1 MSEGTKQEKK
11 EYKDYITYSQLIVLY
26 ILLKYSDENH
36 MLTKKKVMQHIENEF
51 GSHGII
57 NDKTLDRNLNVIKS
71 FLEKKNDIFGD
82 YKCGTD
88 NNSDRKTNIRIEH
101 IFHDYELRYLIDMV
115 SSCEYIVKKERRD
128 LIRKLLT
135 LSSENFHS
143 ELKPYVLN
151 DTKKSKVMVNEFMRN
166 MKVIHK
172 AIIEKR
178 QIRFCRLTRT
188 LKGSLLNEKDKDG
201 NEIIYTV
208 NPYRTVFNDG
218 FYYLVCSKAY
228 DDNRISDRISNFR
241 IDRMSEIEIIY
252 DSVYFPETSI
262 ADAPKNVDTKKYIST
277 HRMMWGG
284 KTETI
289 IFRCPEWAI
298 TEIVDFFGDDY
309 NIRIHDQKE
318 SFIEVSVESTFDNM
332 LIWARRFFDFVEVIS
347 PKSLRQRLKDDI
359 SKAYE
364 KYCRND

>member
-1 MSEGTKQEKK
+1 MPEKTKKGK
-11 EYKDYITYSQLIVLY
+11 RKYIKYSQLIVLY
-26 ILLKYSDENH
+26 ILLKYSDENNL
-36 MLTKKKVMQHIENEF
+36 LTKKKVMQHINNEF
-51 GSHGII
+51 GLHDITI
-57 NDKTLDRNLNVIKS
+57 DNKTLDRSLDAIS
-71 FLEKKNDIFGD
+71 EFYEIKNDLLGQ

-88 NNSDRKTNIRIEH
+88 NNKKRKTNIRIEH

-115 SSCEYIVKKERRD
+115 SSCDYIVKEERRD
-128 LIRKLLT
+128 LIKKLMTLT
-135 LSSENFHS
+135 SENFHS
-143 ELKPYVLN
+143 KFKPYVLN

-172 AIIEKR
+172 AIIEKK
-178 QIRFCRLTRT
+178 QIKFCRLTRT

-218 FYYLVCSKAY
+218 FYYLVCSKSY
-228 DDNRISDRISNFR
+228 DDNRIPDRISNYR

-252 DSVYFPETSI
+252 DPVYFPETSI
-262 ADAPKNVDTKKYIST
+262 ANAPKNVDTKKYIST

-298 TEIVDFFGDDY
+298 TEIIDFFGDDY
-309 NIRIHDQKE
+309 NIISHEKKE
-318 SFIEVSVESTFDNM
+318 AIIKVSVESTFDNM

-347 PKSLRQRLKDDI
+347 PPSLREKLKDDI